1 MEIITY
7 AELASYLGDP
17 TLETNTRL
25 ILITDLTNGLV
36 NEKWITPVDPIPFS
50 VKLIA
55 LTVASRAW
63 RNDASKA
70 ALQSVTRSVDD
81 ASRTER
87 YAVSASDASEAGV
100 FLTASELAQLRPT
113 RKRVRSIRLRVPGF

>member
-17 TLETNTRL
+17 ALATNTRL
-25 ILITDLTNGLV
+25 ILITDLTNGLI
-36 NEKWITPVDPIPFS
+36 NEKWVNPVDPAPVSI
-50 VKLIA
+50 KLLAFAI
-55 LTVASRAW
+55 ASRAW

-70 ALQSVTRSVDD
+70 ALQSITRSVDD

-87 YAVSASDASEAGV
+87 YAVSASEVGV
-100 FLTASELAQLRPT
+100 FLTDSELGQLRPS
-113 RKRVRSIRLRVPGF
+113 RKRARSIRLKVPGF